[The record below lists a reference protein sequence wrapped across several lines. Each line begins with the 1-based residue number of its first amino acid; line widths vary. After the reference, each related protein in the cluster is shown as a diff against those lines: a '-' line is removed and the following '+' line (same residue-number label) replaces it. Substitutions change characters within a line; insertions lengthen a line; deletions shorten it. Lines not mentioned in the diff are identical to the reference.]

1 MIILICNTGHAFE
14 ILCNR
19 HVHNEKLGCKNDLSI
34 SYQMVLKWKKKSFLN
49 DICTMM
55 YNDEKGKT
63 VLND

>member
-14 ILCNR
+14 ILCNG